1 MAAPG
6 GNSRNRPR
14 QANRRSV
21 ATRMTFIIGAL
32 MLVGMA
38 AVAAGAWWW
47 IERDREPVVLRVGTG
62 PVGSDSYVL
71 MREVADVAARHD
83 KPVRLDVL
91 ATRDPSQNIAL
102 LNAGSIELAAIRA
115 DTPVVS
121 TIRIVA
127 DLYPDYFQ
135 LIARSDAPIYTIN
148 DLSKIRIAIPAFGT
162 DAFRSFWTV
171 ANHYNFAID
180 AIDWTA
186 TGFTE
191 AKDGLLDS
199 TYDAIFTVR
208 SLRDAD
214 LLRMFLDAGIKR
226 MPLRYIPVDQA
237 QAISLKSPFLE
248 PGTIPHGAFTSLT
261 TLPQREILTA
271 SVMRI
276 LVTRDDIP
284 AEAIRALTEVLFEH
298 RLDLTI
304 RFSLA
309 SAIRQPDESHGLNVP
324 LHDGAAQFYTRDE
337 PSFLQENA
345 EPIALVITVCAM
357 LFSALLALRSRLVAA
372 QKNRADRYN
381 YQLLDLNTRAL
392 AAGSADELD
401 SLRRE
406 LNDVLETVVVA
417 LDTDEVTDEGFHSFS
432 LLWENVRDTIREREA
447 KLSGNAG
454 A

>member
-6 GNSRNRPR
+6 GNSRSRPR
-14 QANRRSV
+14 QANRRSTADRV
-21 ATRMTFIIGAL
+21 MTIIGAAVL
-32 MLVGMA
+32 AAMI
-38 AVAAGAWWW
+38 AVALGAWLW
-47 IERDREPVVLRVGTG
+47 IERDRAPVVLRVGTG

-71 MREVADVAARHD
+71 MREVAEVAARHR
-83 KPVRLDVL
+83 KAVRLDVR
-91 ATRDPSQNIAL
+91 ATRDPSQNIAM
-102 LNAGSIELAAIRA
+102 LNAGAIELAAIRA

-135 LIARSDAPIYTIN
+135 LIARADAPIFAVN

-186 TGFTE
+186 TDFTH
-191 AKDGLLDS
+191 ARTGLLDG

-214 LLRMFLDAGIKR
+214 LLRLFLDAGIKR
-226 MPLRYIPVDQA
+226 TALRYIPVDQA

-248 PGTIPHGAFTSLT
+248 PGTIPRGAFTSLG

-345 EPIALVITVCAM
+345 EPLALVITVCAM

-381 YQLLDLNTRAL
+381 YQLLDLNAQAL
-392 AAGSADELD
+392 AATSPDELAG
-401 SLRRE
+401 LRSQ
-406 LNDVLETVVVA
+406 LNEVLETVVVA
-417 LDTDEVTDEGFHSFS
+417 LDTDEVTDEGFQSFS
-432 LLWENVRDTIREREA
+432 LLWENARDTIREREA
-447 KLSGNAG
+447 KLRG
-454 A
+454 

>member
-6 GNSRNRPR
+6 GNSRSRPR
-14 QANRRSV
+14 QANRRSTADRV
-21 ATRMTFIIGAL
+21 MTIIGAAVL
-32 MLVGMA
+32 AAMI
-38 AVAAGAWWW
+38 AVALGAWLW
-47 IERDREPVVLRVGTG
+47 IERDRAPVVLRVGTG

-71 MREVADVAARHD
+71 MREVAEVAARHR
-83 KPVRLDVL
+83 KAVRLDVR
-91 ATRDPSQNIAL
+91 ATRDPSQNIAM
-102 LNAGSIELAAIRA
+102 LNAGAIELAAIRA

-135 LIARSDAPIYTIN
+135 LIARADAPIFAVN

-186 TGFTE
+186 TDFTH
-191 AKDGLLDS
+191 ARTGLLDG

-214 LLRMFLDAGIKR
+214 LLRLFLDAGIKR
-226 MPLRYIPVDQA
+226 TALRYIPVDQA

-248 PGTIPHGAFTSLT
+248 PGTIPRGAFTSLG

-345 EPIALVITVCAM
+345 EPLALVITVCAM
-357 LFSALLALRSRLVAA
+357 LFSGLLALRSRLVAA

-381 YQLLDLNTRAL
+381 YQLLDLNAQAL
-392 AAGSADELD
+392 AATSPDELAG
-401 SLRRE
+401 LRIQ

-417 LDTDEVTDEGFHSFS
+417 LDTDEVTDEGFQSFS

-447 KLSGNAG
+447 KLRG
-454 A
+454 

>member
-6 GNSRNRPR
+6 GNSRSRPR
-14 QANRRSV
+14 QANRRSTADRV
-21 ATRMTFIIGAL
+21 MTIIGAAVL
-32 MLVGMA
+32 AAMI
-38 AVAAGAWWW
+38 AVALGAWLW
-47 IERDREPVVLRVGTG
+47 IERDRAPVVLRVGTG

-71 MREVADVAARHD
+71 MREVAEVAARHR
-83 KPVRLDVL
+83 KAVRLDVR
-91 ATRDPSQNIAL
+91 ATRDPSQNIAM
-102 LNAGSIELAAIRA
+102 LNAGAIELAAIRA

-135 LIARSDAPIYTIN
+135 LIARADAPIFAVN

-186 TGFTE
+186 TDFTH
-191 AKDGLLDS
+191 ARTGLLDG

-214 LLRMFLDAGIKR
+214 LLRLFLDAGIKR
-226 MPLRYIPVDQA
+226 TALRYIPVDQA

-248 PGTIPHGAFTSLT
+248 PGTIPRGAFTSLG

-345 EPIALVITVCAM
+345 EPLALVITVCAM
-357 LFSALLALRSRLVAA
+357 LFSGLLALRSRLVAA

-381 YQLLDLNTRAL
+381 YQLLDLNAQAL
-392 AAGSADELD
+392 AATSPDELAG
-401 SLRRE
+401 LRSQ
-406 LNDVLETVVVA
+406 LNEVLETVVVA
-417 LDTDEVTDEGFHSFS
+417 LDTDEVTDEGFQSFS

-447 KLSGNAG
+447 KLRG
-454 A
+454 

>member
-6 GNSRNRPR
+6 GNSRSRPR
-14 QANRRSV
+14 QANRRSTADRV
-21 ATRMTFIIGAL
+21 MTIIGAAVL
-32 MLVGMA
+32 AAMI
-38 AVAAGAWWW
+38 AVALGAWLW
-47 IERDREPVVLRVGTG
+47 IERDRAPVVLRVGTG

-71 MREVADVAARHD
+71 MREVAEVAARHR
-83 KPVRLDVL
+83 KAVRLDVR
-91 ATRDPSQNIAL
+91 ATRDPSQNIAM
-102 LNAGSIELAAIRA
+102 LNAGAIELAAIRA

-135 LIARSDAPIYTIN
+135 LIARADAPIFAVN

-186 TGFTE
+186 TDFTH
-191 AKDGLLDS
+191 ARTGLLDG

-214 LLRMFLDAGIKR
+214 LLRLFLDAGIKR
-226 MPLRYIPVDQA
+226 TALRYIPVDQA

-248 PGTIPHGAFTSLT
+248 PGTIPRGAFTSLG

-345 EPIALVITVCAM
+345 EPLALVITVCAM
-357 LFSALLALRSRLVAA
+357 LFSGLLALRSRLVAA

-381 YQLLDLNTRAL
+381 YQLLDLNAQAL
-392 AAGSADELD
+392 AATSPDELAG
-401 SLRRE
+401 LRSQ

-417 LDTDEVTDEGFHSFS
+417 LDTDEVTDEGFQSFS

-447 KLSGNAG
+447 KLRG
-454 A
+454 

>member
-6 GNSRNRPR
+6 GNSRSRPR
-14 QANRRSV
+14 QANRRSTADRV
-21 ATRMTFIIGAL
+21 MTIIGAAVL
-32 MLVGMA
+32 AAMI
-38 AVAAGAWWW
+38 AVALGAWLW
-47 IERDREPVVLRVGTG
+47 IERDRAPVVLRVGTG

-71 MREVADVAARHD
+71 MREVAEVAARHR
-83 KPVRLDVL
+83 KAVRLDVR
-91 ATRDPSQNIAL
+91 ATRDPSQNIAM
-102 LNAGSIELAAIRA
+102 LNAGTIELAAIRA

-135 LIARSDAPIYTIN
+135 LIARADAPIFAVN

-186 TGFTE
+186 TDFTH
-191 AKDGLLDS
+191 ARTGLLDG

-214 LLRMFLDAGIKR
+214 LLRLFLDAGIKR
-226 MPLRYIPVDQA
+226 TALRYIPVDQA

-248 PGTIPHGAFTSLT
+248 PGTIPRGAFTSLG

-345 EPIALVITVCAM
+345 EPLALVITVCAM
-357 LFSALLALRSRLVAA
+357 LFSGLLALRSRLVAA

-381 YQLLDLNTRAL
+381 YQLLDLNAQAL
-392 AAGSADELD
+392 AATSPDELAG
-401 SLRRE
+401 LRSQ

-417 LDTDEVTDEGFHSFS
+417 LDTDEVTDEGFQSFS
-432 LLWENVRDTIREREA
+432 LLWENVRDTIRERET
-447 KLSGNAG
+447 KLRG
-454 A
+454 